1 MADKDTSATSDK
13 EKLRTL
19 MDAALGLGGE
29 ESESTEQLQ
38 EEQPAPKSSPETP
51 QKKRYLPPTKR
62 PDAAYTFPEKLMSLM
77 RYAEDQADGFCI
89 AWLPDGKSF
98 VIRNPD
104 EFTRHVVPKFF
115 KATKFSSFT
124 RKLYRWGF
132 RQVNRGIG
140 PDDPI
145 IFGNEHF
152 QRDNAED
159 MSKMRSI
166 TAASS
171 RKAEAQTIYGGGK
184 RPLEGPEG
192 PNHKRALLDHLIQQK
207 AVMMNTNPSMYAG
220 LQAPGGAVSLTSAL
234 RPSLG
239 LGVSHH
245 HHHHQ
250 NHFQGGLPAMM
261 SKHMDMMGQQNGN
274 NLMNSYMP
282 QHQNH
287 AGNPAG
293 QQYPST
299 TSTADIVNAAISA
312 LRYAS

>member
-1 MADKDTSATSDK
+1 VSAVRDVQNCQLNGPNGFVVCCLSVNAC
-13 EKLRTL
+13 TL
-19 MDAALGLGGE
+19 SPLLTPPSPYHTTPPTNYEYLHTQMMNLMKFA
-29 ESESTEQLQ
+29 
-38 EEQPAPKSSPETP
+38 EEQPEG
-51 QKKRYLPPTKR
+51 Y
-62 PDAAYTFPEKLMSLM
+62 
-77 RYAEDQADGFCI
+77 CV

-104 EFTRHVVPKFF
+104 EFTRQVLPKFF

-152 QRDNAED
+152 QRDNAEE

-171 RKAEAQTIYGGGK
+171 RKAEAQTIYCGAAGK
-184 RPLEGPEG
+184 RSLDAGEAPD
-192 PNHKRALLDHLIQQK
+192 HKRVLLDHLLQQK
-207 AVMMNTNPSMYAG
+207 AAMMHSPNMYAAYG
-220 LQAPGGAVSLTSAL
+220 ACAAPSGAVSLTSAL

-239 LGVSHH
+239 LGMVQSH
-245 HHHHQ
+245 
-250 NHFQGGLPAMM
+250 FTGGLPAMM
-261 SKHMDMMGQQNGN
+261 SKHMDIMGQQNN
-274 NLMNSYMP
+274 NLLGNYMP
-282 QHQNH
+282 QN
-287 AGNPAG
+287 GNNQGPAFTT
-293 QQYPST
+293 T

>member
-1 MADKDTSATSDK
+1 MN
-13 EKLRTL
+13 L
-19 MDAALGLGGE
+19 MRFA
-29 ESESTEQLQ
+29 
-38 EEQPAPKSSPETP
+38 EEQTQE
-51 QKKRYLPPTKR
+51 
-62 PDAAYTFPEKLMSLM
+62 
-77 RYAEDQADGFCI
+77 GFCV

-104 EFTRHVVPKFF
+104 EFTRQVLPKFF

-145 IFGNEHF
+145 IFGNENF
-152 QRDNAED
+152 QRDAAED
-159 MSKMRSI
+159 MTKMRSI

-184 RPLEGPEG
+184 RSLDGNDGPD
-192 PNHKRALLDHLIQQK
+192 HKRALLDHLLQQK
-207 AVMMNTNPSMYAG
+207 AATYMHPNPNMYGGLNT
-220 LQAPGGAVSLTSAL
+220 PGGTVSLTSAL

-239 LGVSHH
+239 LGVSQGHY
-245 HHHHQ
+245 
-250 NHFQGGLPAMM
+250 NGGLPAMM
-261 SKHMDMMGQQNGN
+261 SKHMDIMNQQHQQPNNN
-274 NLMNSYMP
+274 NLMGNYMP
-282 QHQNH
+282 Q
-287 AGNPAG
+287 NPNSN
-293 QQYPST
+293 QVPPQPYPNA